1 MRLRVAVPVQGG
13 GRDAEGVVTLS
24 SVGGAQQRRAA
35 AEERDDLADVE
46 DHVRGV
52 GVLHHL
58 AVQARR
64 NAQGVRIGDVFGC
77 DQGGAERREG
87 VEGLAAAPLAAA
99 SLHSGP
105 MIVDFSRRFP
115 PWRRRGHRISFPSRG
130 CRHYRPLPL
139 EFPGHSQNPST
150 GVLDCPIYLPAC
162 DSPGCSGLLHSTTT
176 QPSADISTAG
186 PIIPGWPASPKG
198 TCRSTPDPRHS
209 PSDSA

>member
-1 MRLRVAVPVQGG
+1 MDSRCGKTCVYSLLHILFGVIRRLR
-13 GRDAEGVVTLS
+13 RF
-24 SVGGAQQRRAA
+24 
-35 AEERDDLADVE
+35 LA
-46 DHVRGV
+46 RGP
-52 GVLHHL
+52 G
-58 AVQARR
+58 
-64 NAQGVRIGDVFGC
+64 
-77 DQGGAERREG
+77 
-87 VEGLAAAPLAAA
+87 AAAPLAAA

-162 DSPGCSGLLHSTTT
+162 DSPGCSGRLHSTTT

-186 PIIPGWPASPKG
+186 PIIPGWPATINGKCS
-198 TCRSTPDPRHS
+198 STPAGAPLSQRLHTS
-209 PSDSA
+209 RSAEGLSHAQALATPIAGA